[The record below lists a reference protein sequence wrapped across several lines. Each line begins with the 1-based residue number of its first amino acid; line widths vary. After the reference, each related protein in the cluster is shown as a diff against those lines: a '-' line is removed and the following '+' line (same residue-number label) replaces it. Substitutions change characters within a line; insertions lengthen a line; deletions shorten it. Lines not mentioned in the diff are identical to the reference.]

1 MVRVSVRTRAIQFPG
16 QGGNPLHQNSVGYQW
31 RKTRT
36 AVDVAYDLHDLRH
49 FYASGLIYENC
60 DVVTVQRALGHKS
73 PTVTLNT
80 YAHLWPNANERTR
93 KAAANLFKAA
103 VNPAAD
109 GLRTESR

>member
-1 MVRVSVRTRAIQFPG
+1 MQILLDEEARE
-16 QGGNPLHQNSVGYQW
+16 
-31 RKTRT
+31 
-36 AVDVAYDLHDLRH
+36 
-49 FYASGLIYENC
+49 GLTGAAHC

-93 KAAANLFKAA
+93 KAAANLFQSA

-109 GLRTESR
+109 ELRTESQ

>member
-1 MVRVSVRTRAIQFPG
+1 MPVEGSASTRNQFQPPSFPTFRVFT
-16 QGGNPLHQNSVGYQW
+16 
-31 RKTRT
+31 
-36 AVDVAYDLHDLRH
+36 
-49 FYASGLIYENC
+49 ASGLIHENC

-93 KAAANLFKAA
+93 KAAANLFQSA
-103 VNPAAD
+103 VKPAAD